1 MALQKDEKANIIKEF
16 GKNEKDTGNVE
27 VQIALLTN
35 RINDLNKH
43 LKENKHDY
51 TSKRALFVLVGQRSG
66 LIRYYDAKDHNAC
79 VALTTKLNVR
89 IKD

>member
-51 TSKRALFVLVGQRSG
+51 TSKRALFVLVGQIG
-66 LIRYYDAKDHNAC
+66 LNQI
-79 VALTTKLNVR
+79 L
-89 IKD
+89 